1 MSDIYKRCDNH
12 MPCNYVLKMIPTHL
26 LMKGDEFERSRRG
39 SYRTAQV
46 LGFEALTEERT
57 QLRLEVRDL
66 MLV

>member
-1 MSDIYKRCDNH
+1 